1 MNKSNQVY
9 FKVILTLNLNVSF
22 LQMRPTP
29 TWLME
34 STWVRH
40 SHGLS
45 LHLVMWCG
53 EHISTPATSKQPP
66 PPQKNQID
74 VSEWVDVSPAGFRRT
89 FRLWRRTS
97 YRKRRQSCTSCSPS
111 SSTLSSP
118 YEEVALYQRP
128 PQENHRLIILVGERL
143 PRLQECNSFKIYKPF
158 SHDV

>member
-22 LQMRPTP
+22 LQMRPTL

-66 PPQKNQID
+66 PPEESNRREWMSRCVPSWFPSDLPSLEED
-74 VSEWVDVSPAGFRRT
+74 VLQEEETVVHVLLAQQQHSVLPVRGGGSVPAPPAGEPPPHHPRRWET
-89 FRLWRRTS
+89 P
-97 YRKRRQSCTSCSPS
+97 SP
-111 SSTLSSP
+111 TRM
-118 YEEVALYQRP
+118 QFF
-128 PQENHRLIILVGERL
+128 QNI
-143 PRLQECNSFKIYKPF
+143 
-158 SHDV
+158 